1 MECNIN
7 TMISSLIHTRFSYF
21 IQDLFI
27 FEDSKK
33 ESENAMNCRMCHMVK
48 ITIYVFIRQSCI
60 FKIIIHTHPYAD
72 SIKITPETSDQS
84 NTYFC

>member
-7 TMISSLIHTRFSYF
+7 TIISSLIYTRFSYF

-72 SIKITPETSDQS
+72 SIKITLETSDQS
-84 NTYFC
+84 NTNFC